1 MMKCLRFNHEGFLY
15 FRLPHDSTTG
25 EDLKLNIWQSHQYS
39 GITQLILVTMN
50 L

>member
-1 MMKCLRFNHEGFLY
+1 MNCLRFNHEGSMVFSL
-15 FRLPHDSTTG
+15 LHDSTTG
-25 EDLKLNIWQSHQYS
+25 GVLKLNRQSYQYS